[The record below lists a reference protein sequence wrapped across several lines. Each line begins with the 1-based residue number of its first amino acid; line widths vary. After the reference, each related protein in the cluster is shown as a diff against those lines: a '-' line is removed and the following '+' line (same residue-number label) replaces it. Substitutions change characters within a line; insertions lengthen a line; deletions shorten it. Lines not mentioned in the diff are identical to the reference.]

1 MRLPQHQHSDYE
13 KSGLGKKILEIH
25 VIIVYYDG
33 EMRTSIAEQDQ
44 ECVHRN
50 SPSQESWIRHDG
62 DTAAEITA
70 AEITAEVERGLG
82 S

>member
-1 MRLPQHQHSDYE
+1 
-13 KSGLGKKILEIH
+13 
-25 VIIVYYDG
+25 
-33 EMRTSIAEQDQ
+33 MRTSIAEQDQ